1 MEKDELNVMQEMP
14 EWMLQK
20 EEYIPSSDREAF
32 LTKST
37 KAVLGVL
44 SRMKFQGGKDGRFS
58 ATPSF
63 QLFYTLIYIILTA
76 CNQNYFFT
84 LIMFAGVMVV
94 LAFYPA
100 KSIRRILAGTLGA
113 VVISALI
120 LTPAMFMGNPQI
132 LLRITTKVYI
142 SVTLIGILS
151 YGTSWNRLT
160 AALRTFRVPDLL
172 IFTLD
177 ITLKYISVLG
187 GISLDIL
194 TALKLRSVGK
204 NPEKARSF
212 SGILGTSFLKSRE
225 MSDEMYAS
233 MCCRGF
239 TGEYHK
245 KHKYRFRKQDLLH
258 LLLLVCCLRLFILR
272 AHDYLNSGC
281 VMQMLIF

>member
-1 MEKDELNVMQEMP
+1 MKNQKSNVTQEMP
-14 EWMLQK
+14 EWMLRK
-20 EEYIPSSDREAF
+20 EEYVPSADREAF

-37 KAVLGVL
+37 KAILEVL
-44 SRMKFQGGKDGRFS
+44 SRMKFQGGKDGRLS

-63 QLFYTLIYIILTA
+63 QLFYTLVYIILTA

-100 KSIRRILAGTLGA
+100 ASIRRILAGTLGA

-120 LTPAMFMGNPQI
+120 LIPAMFMGNPQI
-132 LLRITTKVYI
+132 LLSITTKVFI

-151 YGTSWNRLT
+151 YGTSWNELT
-160 AALRTFRVPDLL
+160 AGLRAFRVPDLL

-177 ITLKYISVLG
+177 ITLKYISILG
-187 GISLDIL
+187 EVCLDIL

-204 NPEKARSF
+204 NPQKAKAF
-212 SGILGTSFLKSRE
+212 SGILGISFLKSRE
-225 MSDEMYAS
+225 MADEMYAS

-239 TGEYHK
+239 TGEYER
-245 KHKYRFRKQDLLH
+245 KHRYRFRKPDLLH
-258 LLLLVCCLRLFILR
+258 LVLLVCCLLLFYNLK
-272 AHDYLNSGC
+272 
-281 VMQMLIF
+281 

>member
-20 EEYIPSSDREAF
+20 EAYIPSSDREAF

-63 QLFYTLIYIILTA
+63 QLFYTLVYIILTA

-84 LIMFAGVMVV
+84 QIMFAGVMVV

-120 LTPAMFMGNPQI
+120 LIPAMFMGNPQI
-132 LLRITTKVYI
+132 LLRITTKVCI

-160 AALRTFRVPDLL
+160 AALRAFRVPDLL

-187 GISLDIL
+187 AISLDIL

-204 NPEKARSF
+204 NPKKARSF

-225 MSDEMYAS
+225 MADEMYAS

-245 KHKYRFRKQDLLH
+245 QYKYRFRKQDLLH
-258 LLLLVCCLRLFILR
+258 LLLLVCCLLLFY
-272 AHDYLNSGC
+272 YLK
-281 VMQMLIF
+281 

>member
-1 MEKDELNVMQEMP
+1 MKDYKNEETMLPDWMCMQE
-14 EWMLQK
+14 
-20 EEYIPSSDREAF
+20 EYTPSEDREAF

-37 KAVLGVL
+37 RSVL
-44 SRMKFQGGKDGRFS
+44 SVLAKLRFHEGKDGRFS

-63 QLFYTLIYIILTA
+63 QLFYTLVYIILTA

-120 LTPAMFMGNPQI
+120 LIPAMFMGNPQI
-132 LLRITTKVYI
+132 LLRITTKVCI

-160 AALRTFRVPDLL
+160 AALRAFRVPDLL

-187 GISLDIL
+187 AISLDIL

-204 NPEKARSF
+204 NPKKARSF

-225 MSDEMYAS
+225 MADEMYAS

-245 KHKYRFRKQDLLH
+245 QYKYRFQKQDLLH
-258 LLLLVCCLRLFILR
+258 LLLLVCCLLLFY
-272 AHDYLNSGC
+272 YLK
-281 VMQMLIF
+281 